1 MHDTRAL
8 VNDLSE
14 QVSRLVR
21 DESRPARLE
30 LTRKGERAGF
40 GAGLFGAAGMAAFF
54 GGADLVVT
62 FGGGALVVT
71 VILLLAL
78 VMPAWAAAALVA
90 GALLIVA
97 AVLGL
102 ICQNQVKQASEPE
115 EVVAGVKADIDV
127 VRERAR
133 R

>member
-1 MHDTRAL
+1 MNDTHKL

-21 DESRPARLE
+21 DELRLARLE
-30 LTRKGERAGF
+30 LTRKGKRAGF

-54 GGADLVVT
+54 GGA
-62 FGGGALVVT
+62 ALVAT

-78 VMPAWAAAALVA
+78 VLPAWAAAALVA
-90 GALLIVA
+90 GALFVVA

-102 ICQNQVKQASEPE
+102 IGKNQVKQATPPVPE
-115 EVVAGVKADIDV
+115 EAIASVKADIDMV
-127 VRERAR
+127 KERAR

>member
-1 MHDTRAL
+1 VNDTHKL

-21 DESRPARLE
+21 DELRLARLE
-30 LTRKGERAGF
+30 LARKGKRAGF

-54 GGADLVVT
+54 GGAT
-62 FGGGALVVT
+62 LVVT

-90 GALLIVA
+90 GVLFVVA

-102 ICQNQVKQASEPE
+102 IGKNQVKQATPPVPE
-115 EVVAGVKADIDV
+115 EAIASVKADIDV
-127 VRERAR
+127 VKERAR